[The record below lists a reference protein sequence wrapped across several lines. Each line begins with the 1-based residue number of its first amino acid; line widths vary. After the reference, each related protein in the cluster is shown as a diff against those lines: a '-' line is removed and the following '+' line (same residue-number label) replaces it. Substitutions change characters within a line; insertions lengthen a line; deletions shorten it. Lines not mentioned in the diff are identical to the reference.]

1 MIGYLSGKI
10 IEIERDGTVI
20 LENTGIGYLIH
31 IPKINFEKI
40 QIGENKNYYIHTHV
54 REDALDLFGF
64 NTATEKK
71 IFLLLTSVSGIG
83 PKTAM
88 QILSQVEGLRI
99 LDAIVM
105 QDKAALTAIKG
116 IGKKTVERIFIECLE
131 KARELYQDLHQSNN
145 EKKTITQ
152 AIPAQGAYSS
162 HFVLKEAVDAL
173 VALGYKD
180 AEAWT
185 RVKEVISE
193 AGDESPDLQKI
204 IRKSLQKIATVR

>member
-10 IEIERDGTVI
+10 IEIEGDGTVI
-20 LENTGIGYLIH
+20 LENTGIGYLIQ

-40 QIGENKNYYIHTHV
+40 QIGENKSYYIHTHV

-131 KARELYQDLHQSNN
+131 KARELYQCLHQNNN

-152 AIPAQGAYSS
+152 SIPAQGAYSS

-180 AEAWT
+180 SEAWT

-193 AGDESPDLQKI
+193 AGDENPDLQKI